1 LAGAHNA
8 QPSNATQ
15 WGRPQGSVKLLH
27 PPIPVRQPPTE
38 TDTDMLERT
47 STDYAPWYLLPCD
60 KKWYARMAVNELLNE
75 ALKALDLSWPP
86 ADFDLEAERA
96 RVAAL

>member
-1 LAGAHNA
+1 MIMNAKPWPQQHRSKCPRTGSKRSIRVLLAD
-8 QPSNATQ
+8 TLTD
-15 WGRPQGSVKLLH
+15 VC
-27 PPIPVRQPPTE
+27 PIRVRA
-38 TDTDMLERT
+38 DGGH
-47 STDYAPWYLLPCD
+47 
-60 KKWYARMAVNELLNE
+60 ELLNE

>member
-1 LAGAHNA
+1 
-8 QPSNATQ
+8 
-15 WGRPQGSVKLLH
+15 
-27 PPIPVRQPPTE
+27 
-38 TDTDMLERT
+38 MLERT
-47 STDYAPWYLLPCD
+47 STDYAPWYLLPGD

>member
-1 LAGAHNA
+1 M
-8 QPSNATQ
+8 
-15 WGRPQGSVKLLH
+15 KLLH

-38 TDTDMLERT
+38 TDHRHAGANVDGLRAVVPPALRQELVRA
-47 STDYAPWYLLPCD
+47 DG
-60 KKWYARMAVNELLNE
+60 VNELLNE

>member
-1 LAGAHNA
+1 M
-8 QPSNATQ
+8 
-15 WGRPQGSVKLLH
+15 V
-27 PPIPVRQPPTE
+27 PPALRQELVRA
-38 TDTDMLERT
+38 DG
-47 STDYAPWYLLPCD
+47 
-60 KKWYARMAVNELLNE
+60 VNELLNE

>member
-1 LAGAHNA
+1 MLLAD
-8 QPSNATQ
+8 TLTD
-15 WGRPQGSVKLLH
+15 VC
-27 PPIPVRQPPTE
+27 PIRVRA
-38 TDTDMLERT
+38 DGGH
-47 STDYAPWYLLPCD
+47 
-60 KKWYARMAVNELLNE
+60 ELLNE